1 MRWGFGVFGHAADD
15 HNEHDDHSAANHDE
29 HDDDSADDHDVAASH
44 DDHDVA
50 AHHNHRTRKIGDKRR
65 QQDSSPDEHRLG

>member
-29 HDDDSADDHDVAASH
+29 HDDDSAAHHNEHDDHVVADDHDGCT
-44 DDHDVA
+44 DH
-50 AHHNHRTRKIGDKRR
+50 
-65 QQDSSPDEHRLG
+65 PDRLRE